1 MNQFLKTISIFQMGQ
16 WHEMGRTEVIKDNL
30 NPEWQ
35 KKFVVNYSFEE
46 RQEIKIDVYDQGRNI
61 L

>member
-1 MNQFLKTISIFQMGQ
+1 MGQ

-46 RQEIKIDVYDQGRNI
+46 RQEIKIDVYDQGKKNN
-61 L
+61 LNVLLKFNNG